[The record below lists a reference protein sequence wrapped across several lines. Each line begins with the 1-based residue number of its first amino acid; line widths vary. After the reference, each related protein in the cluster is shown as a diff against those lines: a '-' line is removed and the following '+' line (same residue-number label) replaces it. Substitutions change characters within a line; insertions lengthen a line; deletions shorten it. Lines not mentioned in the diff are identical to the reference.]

1 MQSIECGLALLH
13 TQLLASVAAQRF
25 ALLFDMVQVADA
37 RQGFQ
42 RHGTLIGLVQIE
54 KLAACVRPAAQ
65 FNAGGLACR
74 SEQGLVTP

>member
-37 RQGFQ
+37 RQGSSAM
-42 RHGTLIGLVQIE
+42 GLS
-54 KLAACVRPAAQ
+54 LAW
-65 FNAGGLACR
+65 CR
-74 SEQGLVTP
+74 SKNLRRACAQQPNSTQGIGVP